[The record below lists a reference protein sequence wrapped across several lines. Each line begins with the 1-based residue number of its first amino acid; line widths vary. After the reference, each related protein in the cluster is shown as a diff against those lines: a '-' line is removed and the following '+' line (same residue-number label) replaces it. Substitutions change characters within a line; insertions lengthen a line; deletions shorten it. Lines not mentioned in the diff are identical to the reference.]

1 MHKQFEPTRRTLC
14 SNLAAKTL
22 TTTPTTYHDKWLHQS
37 GNPVST
43 PSLPSGNFWS
53 LLNNIKVLHQYT
65 EILSETASNKGPH
78 ALALHAHPDAC
89 VRGLEWLAPLL
100 TTAIPI
106 EDPTDYHNHVSLWR
120 ASNPGLFSNSE
131 AMFHTHQAYVVE
143 DLNMTRLLT
152 TSLIPTARNYD
163 VAIASNLLKTRPDS
177 YDEFHT
183 DLTTWRTKTAYH
195 PLILAALHMP
205 RAEQWLPPQCLHE
218 SDDWQSLLDSIN
230 QSGFLTHFRL
240 EEILS
245 RLSDRSQLLQN
256 SICGVLDR
264 ICTLMDVKSDSPSPT
279 PLSALLPSLQS
290 KPDPQA
296 PYTNSLLAW
305 PTLKA
310 SIQNAIPPSLLC
322 PSLSSSN
329 RDGWGYKQL
338 QLQVLSKQLLINPG
352 PLQWIKKGACIPTEP
367 HAGLITDRFQ
377 DMLFRMGETATSPEI
392 AHLML
397 QPESMLECLS
407 EINSAPDFSLINDR
421 NNIIQSMSNPPNHAF
436 LSCVKLLVSKL
447 PPVTPQTFPAPL
459 SVLAW
464 RIDCPQPTILYIGHS
479 DNIDLNSTQPHT
491 LPKLLLY
498 DKMPNRYISGI
509 SVLSDTLDTHQS
521 LRAIL
526 ADEILAGH
534 QDFACHPFLQAQITS
549 RNPPI
554 STPATCTTLA
564 ETVAVFTQSKPDNH
578 TEIPLHTSKPWE
590 EDHIDDR
597 YAETQTALNGTRYRD
612 WVTMYRSEQDLFKS
626 RLASHHIQITQL
638 FHTHF
643 PLSEQG
649 KHTWVYVAS
658 TLPAETR
665 VLRHVGG
672 KNQLDALRRSVENRF
687 MHDPKLLPVWTPG
700 DTIDQSSMC
709 TYSDP
714 KSNQVLL
721 VYAPIS
727 ANNERLHFEVM
738 SFQM

>member
-1 MHKQFEPTRRTLC
+1 MHKQSEPARRALC
-14 SNLAAKTL
+14 STLAAKTL
-22 TTTPTTYHDKWLHQS
+22 TTAPTTHHDKWLHQS
-37 GNPVST
+37 GAPPTT
-43 PSLPSGNFWS
+43 PPLPSGSVWS

-65 EILSETASNKGPH
+65 ETLSDTASNKGQH
-78 ALALHAHPDAC
+78 CLALHAHTDAC

-100 TTAIPI
+100 STAIPI
-106 EDPTDYHNHVSLWR
+106 DDPTDYHNHISLWR

-152 TSLIPTARNYD
+152 TALIPDAKNYD

-177 YDEFHT
+177 FDEFQHE
-183 DLTTWRTKTAYH
+183 LTTWRSKAAYY
-195 PLILAALHMP
+195 PLLLSALHMP
-205 RAEQWLPPQCLHE
+205 KACQWTMNLHE
-218 SDDWQSLLDSIN
+218 TDDWQELLDSIN
-230 QSGFLTHFRL
+230 QSGFVTQFRL
-240 EEILS
+240 EDIIS
-245 RLSDRSQLLQN
+245 RLSDRSTHLQN

-264 ICTLMDVKSDSPSPT
+264 ICTLLDVKSDSTSST
-279 PLSALLPSLQS
+279 PLSALLPFLQS
-290 KPDPQA
+290 KPDPKA

-310 SIQNAIPPSLLC
+310 SIQNTIPPSLLC
-322 PSLSSSN
+322 PALSSSN
-329 RDGWGYKQL
+329 RDGWGYKHLSL
-338 QLQVLSKQLLINPG
+338 QLASKQLLINPG
-352 PLQWIKKGACIPTEP
+352 PLQWIKKGTYIQTDI

-377 DMLFRMGETATSPEI
+377 DILFRMGDTATSPEI

-397 QPESMLECLS
+397 QPESMLDCLAHRDS
-407 EINSAPDFSLINDR
+407 KPDLSLINDR
-421 NNIIQSMSNPPNHAF
+421 DRIIESMSAQPNPAI
-436 LSCVKLLVSKL
+436 LSCIKLLVAQL
-447 PPVTPQTFPAPL
+447 PPVTPQTFPTPL

-464 RIDCPQPTILYIGHS
+464 KIDCPQPTILYVGQS
-479 DNIDLNSTQPHT
+479 DNVDLNATPPHT
-491 LPKLLLY
+491 LPKLLFY
-498 DKMPNRYISGI
+498 DKMPNRSISGI
-509 SVLSDTLDTHQS
+509 SVLSDTLDPHTS

-526 ADEILAGH
+526 SDEILTAH
-534 QDFACHPFLQAQITS
+534 QDFASHPHLQTQITS
-549 RNPPI
+549 KNPPA
-554 STPATCTTLA
+554 STPATSTTLA
-564 ETVAVFTQSKPDNH
+564 ESVFLFAQTKPSNH
-578 TEIPLHTSKPWE
+578 TEIPLHTSKPWQ
-590 EDHIDDR
+590 EDHVDDR
-597 YAETQTALNGTRYRD
+597 YAETQIATNGMRYRD
-612 WVTMYRSEQDLFKS
+612 WVSMYRSSDDLFKS

-672 KNQLDALRRSVENRF
+672 KNPLDALRRSVENRF

-714 KSNQVLL
+714 ASNQVLL

-738 SFQM
+738 SFRI